1 MKMKRGRLWKGKL
14 ALDKRLNY
22 IGKTMLTLL
31 VGHVEVNIS
40 LWYCGIL
47 SSCHLQL

>member
-1 MKMKRGRLWKGKL
+1 MKMKEEIMERKIGFGQALKL
-14 ALDKRLNY
+14 Y
-22 IGKTMLTLL
+22 WKTMLTLL
-31 VGHVEVNIS
+31 VGHVEVNIG